1 MHEDHRLAVGVGA
14 VGEEKV
20 VPRLALAAHVWGVL
34 GRCRR
39 WFLPAHEEH
48 GVSHGLL
55 PQALLQTLVWLHRHS
70 TGEDVA
76 LATLGVLPLVQGREA
91 KVGDR
96 VLVALRLG
104 DDGRPHGLDLGLV
117 DLELCERPV
126 CVARNV
132 RDREGLGVELRV
144 GVG

>member
-1 MHEDHRLAVGVGA
+1 M
-14 VGEEKV
+14 
-20 VPRLALAAHVWGVL
+20 
-34 GRCRR
+34 
-39 WFLPAHEEH
+39 
-48 GVSHGLL
+48 
-55 PQALLQTLVWLHRHS
+55 QTLVWLHRHS